1 MAPLSRFL
9 QARFS
14 AALLRS
20 LALALGSL
28 VLLAGIA
35 NSTRAYAESVALVCE
50 STSTYPECN
59 TFHSNTPCYGGLR
72 SVVLNVDFAL
82 GRVEFTDPRTSVTWM
97 ATGAKVSDTVVDWDK
112 LAPWPKNP
120 ALQSRFYGS
129 LNRLTGEVEFTYSY
143 DQGPGSTWAPS
154 GFPGKCRRATK
165 KF

>member
-1 MAPLSRFL
+1 MTPNSGLF
-9 QARFS
+9 QAGFFN
-14 AALLRS
+14 ALLRS
-20 LALALGSL
+20 LALAPSSL
-28 VLLAGIA
+28 ILLAGIA

-50 STSTYPECN
+50 STSPSPECN
-59 TFHSNTPCYGGLR
+59 TFRSNTPCYAGLR

-97 ATGAKVSDTVVDWDK
+97 ATGAKVSDIVVDWDT

-120 ALQSRFYGS
+120 VLQSRFYGS
-129 LNRLTGEVEFTYSY
+129 LNRLTGEVQFTYSY

-154 GFPGKCRRATK
+154 GFPGKCRRATQ